1 MKIPAH
7 FQNTL
12 FYLQLLAVLLLAAWL
27 SSRFELQ
34 WDWTRN
40 GSNTLSKTSIE
51 TLAHAEG
58 PITITV
64 YATKQ
69 TALREKIESFIE
81 RYHRFKP
88 DLTLKFIDPI
98 QHPGAA
104 RRQGITLSGELLIDY
119 RGRQERLQQLDEITL
134 TNAFH
139 RLLRTETHW
148 LVGLEGHGER
158 SLLGEANHD
167 LGLFGSVLQQK
178 GIKTISLNLV
188 DTPDIPDNTSL
199 LVVASPQKALLP
211 AELSRLQS
219 YLEQGGNLL
228 LLLDPG
234 QDTALRPL
242 LASLSLE
249 TLPGTLVDANVR
261 ELGIDDPSIALV
273 SRYPPHPVTRNFNL
287 ITLYPQALA
296 LQSSVSSPWH
306 VVPLLQTLQNSWN
319 ETGALQGE
327 IQRDPDAGE
336 SPGPLTIGYAMSR
349 EKNGG
354 TQRVIV
360 VGDGDFLSNAYVGN
374 AGNQDLGIT
383 LINWLTT
390 EENLNIQSHQA
401 TDMTL
406 LLSPLAQGIIGLGF
420 LILLPLLLLATG
432 GLIHWGRK
440 RA

>member
-1 MKIPAH
+1 MKIPSP

-12 FYLQLLAVLLLAAWL
+12 FYLQLLAVLLLTAWL

-64 YATKQ
+64 YAAKQ
-69 TALREKIESFIE
+69 PALREKVESFIE

-134 TNAFH
+134 TNAIH

-167 LGLFGSVLQQK
+167 LGLFGSALQQK

-199 LVVASPQKALLP
+199 LVVASPQKTLLQ
-211 AELSRLQS
+211 AELSRLQL

-234 QDTALRPL
+234 QDTVLSPL
-242 LASLSLE
+242 LASLGLE
-249 TLPGTLVDANVR
+249 TLPGILVDANVR

-273 SRYPPHPVTRNFNL
+273 SQYSPHPVTRDFNL

-319 ETGALQGE
+319 ETGAIQGE
-327 IQRDPDAGE
+327 IQRNPEAGE
-336 SPGPLTIGYAMSR
+336 MPGPLTIGYAMSR
-349 EKNGG
+349 EKNSG

-360 VGDGDFLSNAYVGN
+360 VGDGDFLSNAYLGN

-383 LINWLTT
+383 LINWLTA
-390 EENLNIQSHQA
+390 EENLDIQSHQA
-401 TDMTL
+401 TDKTL